1 VSPQPW
7 HNQRRVAT
15 LEAPSSVRS
24 RPRPFATSLREL
36 ALYVAFGAAYV
47 AVAKLGFRAAFVA
60 EQVSPVWPATGLALW
75 GILRFGTRIW
85 PAIWLGSVVAN
96 ATTHVPIVPACLMAT
111 GNMIEAFAG
120 AWFLRRFGGVE
131 RSLDRLRDVV
141 ALIVGAAIL
150 STAISATVGVVTLC
164 GWGLQPWRRFGALW
178 STWWLGGATG
188 ALLVAPLLLTL
199 SSWRRTLRQPAA
211 AGEAAVLAALAV
223 ALSILV
229 FATWPADVAGR
240 HPLEYLPFPLVMWA
254 GFRFAHP
261 GAALVSIAVSSI
273 AVSGT
278 LNGTGPF
285 GEPGSSLH
293 ESITLLQIYSAV
305 MATSGLVF
313 GAAIAD
319 RNRAERLRET
329 DHLLTAILSQ
339 EQDLKTAGGRIL
351 QTVSERLEWDVG
363 ILWRADDKT
372 DTLEYVQSSQ
382 ASGITDGFVS
392 DSRAQRFQRGVG
404 LPGRVWATGQP
415 AWIYDVVV
423 DPNFPRAP
431 AAKRQGLHGA
441 FAFPISPG
449 AKVLGVMEF
458 FSREPRRPDP
468 SLLTLMTAAGLQI
481 GHFIERVKAQQDRA
495 ELLERERTARLQ
507 AESASRAKDQFLAT
521 VSHELRTP
529 LTAILGWASMLQ
541 RGEVDAGRVSQIHE
555 KIFKNAEA
563 QARIVND
570 LLDVSRIVSGQ
581 LGLEWQRTDICE
593 VARQSVET
601 IRPTAIAKGVVLE
614 SKIASGGCFVS
625 GDPARLQQV
634 IWNLLFN
641 AIKFTPAG
649 GTVSL
654 VARPANGNAI
664 VEVSDTGIGIP
675 AEFLPRL
682 FERFWQ
688 ADSTSTRVHGGLGLG
703 LALVRHLIEIHGGDV
718 EARSAGEGRGSTF
731 VVSLPLRAELSA
743 GFGAGSAERMT
754 DNEDLESLRVLV
766 VDDDPGA
773 LELFSTALEK
783 SGAAVVCAKSARE
796 AMQRLELHPVDALV
810 IDIGLPSEDGFMLLR
825 RIREWEAALSRSP
838 VPAIAVTA
846 YATTI
851 DRDEALQAG
860 FAAHLA
866 KPVLPHQFVAAVRQ
880 MTTERSA

>member
-1 VSPQPW
+1 
-7 HNQRRVAT
+7 VAT
-15 LEAPSSVRS
+15 FEAPRLL
-24 RPRPFATSLREL
+24 RGTARPFVTSTRDLLRYL
-36 ALYVAFGAAYV
+36 ALIGLYVAAAKV
-47 AVAKLGFRAAFVA
+47 GLRAAFVA
-60 EQVSPVWPATGLALW
+60 EQVSPVWPATGLAIW
-75 GILRFGTRIW
+75 AMVRFGTRAW
-85 PAIWLGSVVAN
+85 PAIWLGAVIAN
-96 ATTHVPIVPACLMAT
+96 VTTHVPIVPACLIAT
-111 GNMIEAFAG
+111 GNTVEALLG
-120 AWFLRRFGGVE
+120 AWFLLRFGDRG
-131 RSLDRLRDVV
+131 LDRLRDVI
-141 ALIVGAAIL
+141 ALIIGAALI
-150 STAISATVGVVTLC
+150 STTLSATIGVTTLC
-164 GWGLQPWRRFGALW
+164 GWGLQPWGRFGSLW
-178 STWWLGGATG
+178 WTWWLGDATG

-199 SSWRRTLRQPAA
+199 SSWKRMLRQSTV
-211 AGEAAVLAALAV
+211 AGEMALLEALAI

-229 FATWPADVAGR
+229 FATWSAEVAGR

-261 GAALVSIAVSSI
+261 GAALISATVSFIAVW
-273 AVSGT
+273 GT
-278 LNGTGPF
+278 LQGTGPF

-319 RNRAERLRET
+319 RNRADRLRET
-329 DHLLTAILSQ
+329 DHLLTSILSRD
-339 EQDLKTAGGRIL
+339 QDLKAAAGRIL
-351 QTVSERLEWDVG
+351 QTVGERLDWDVG
-363 ILWRADDKT
+363 ILWRPDEKLE
-372 DTLEYVQSSQ
+372 TLEYVHSWQ
-382 ASGITDGFVS
+382 ANGLRDDFVA
-392 DSRAQRFQRGVG
+392 DSRTRRFQPGIG
-404 LPGRVWATGQP
+404 LPGRVWATAQP
-415 AWIYDVVV
+415 AWIPDVVV

-431 AAKRQGLHGA
+431 AAARQGLHGA
-441 FAFPISPG
+441 FAFPITPG

-458 FSREPRRPDP
+458 YSRESRRPDAA
-468 SLLTLMTAAGLQI
+468 LLTLMTAAGLQI
-481 GHFIERVKAQQDRA
+481 GHFIERVRAQQDRA

-507 AESASRAKDQFLAT
+507 AENASRAKDQFLAT

-541 RGEVDAGRVSQIHE
+541 RSEVDAGRVSQIHE

-581 LGLEWQRTDICE
+581 LRLEWQLTDLCE

-601 IRPTAIAKGVVLE
+601 TGPTAIAKGVALE
-614 SKIASGGCFVS
+614 SSIPPRPCLVS

-641 AIKFTPAG
+641 AIKFTPQG

-654 VARPANGNAI
+654 AVRIADASAN

-675 AEFLPRL
+675 PEFLPRL

-703 LALVRHLIEIHGGDV
+703 LALVRHLVEIHGGDV
-718 EARSAGEGRGSTF
+718 EARSAGDGRGSTF
-731 VVSLPLRAELSA
+731 VVTLPLRAHSPSSDPPP
-743 GFGAGSAERMT
+743 GSGERGT
-754 DNEDLESLRVLV
+754 ERNDLEGLRVLV

-773 LELFSTALEK
+773 LELFSTALEGR
-783 SGAAVVCAKSARE
+783 GADVVCAKSATE
-796 AMQRLELHPVDALV
+796 AMQRLELHPLDVMV
-810 IDIGLPSEDGFMLLR
+810 IDIGLPSEDGFVLLR
-825 RIREWEAALSRSP
+825 RIRDWEAAGSRRP

-860 FAAHLA
+860 FAVHIP
-866 KPVLPHQFVAAVRQ
+866 KPVLPHEFVAAVRQ
-880 MTTERSA
+880 MTSERGA